1 MLLFILLINLV
12 FASPINV
19 HIAEVSSS
27 PTQFAEWHLQPDI
40 KVCTHAPIDFMQ
52 LNNAITWWK
61 KRGYSFG
68 VVIQSNCI
76 ETTHYGFIV
85 IDLIGQG
92 FDLQKS
98 LATTKLH
105 YNLKTKK
112 INWAYIY
119 LVSPVRTRILEHEFG
134 HALGWHHSPKRKHIM
149 YPTWQGGGW
158 DDAGLKK
165 PALNL
170 TR

>member
-105 YNLKTKK
+105 YNLKNKKNKLGLHLFSKPCSNKNSRARIWACTRMAPLAKTK
-112 INWAYIY
+112 AYN
-119 LVSPVRTRILEHEFG
+119 VSNMARRG
-134 HALGWHHSPKRKHIM
+134 LG
-149 YPTWQGGGW
+149 
-158 DDAGLKK
+158 
-165 PALNL
+165 
-170 TR
+170 